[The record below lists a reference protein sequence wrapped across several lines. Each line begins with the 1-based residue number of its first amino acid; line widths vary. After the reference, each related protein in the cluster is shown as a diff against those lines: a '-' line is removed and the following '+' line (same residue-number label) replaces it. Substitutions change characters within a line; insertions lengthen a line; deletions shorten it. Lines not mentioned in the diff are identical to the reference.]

1 MHCYINHPQ
10 SVWNTAK
17 NHHLESLAINLNSKN
32 SSNGL
37 GSKSSLDWSRW
48 FWGLVFCYQ
57 NCSDLLW
64 GKIVLV
70 IEENFWSS
78 RLKAEAEEQFSQTV
92 KGQNNFGNKI
102 SFSRK
107 LTFMRSQIV
116 YDYFQLSCM
125 YLLFEEI
132 WQITLSHLSTLRENS
147 IHP

>member
-64 GKIVLV
+64 GKNVLV
-70 IEENFWSS
+70 IVYNFWNSKF
-78 RLKAEAEEQFSQTV
+78 KAENLQ
-92 KGQNNFGNKI
+92 NFGDHLNNLLKQWKVRTISLKECFLTWSWRFPIPNRLEQLEFKLEKI
-102 SFSRK
+102 
-107 LTFMRSQIV
+107 IG
-116 YDYFQLSCM
+116 
-125 YLLFEEI
+125 I
-132 WQITLSHLSTLRENS
+132 
-147 IHP
+147 